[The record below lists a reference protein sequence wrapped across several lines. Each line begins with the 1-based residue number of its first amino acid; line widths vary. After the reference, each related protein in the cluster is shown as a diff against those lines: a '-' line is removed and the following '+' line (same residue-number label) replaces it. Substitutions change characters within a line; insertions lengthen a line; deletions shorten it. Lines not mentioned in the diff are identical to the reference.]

1 MPAILI
7 RLFTWLMSSIAGQML
22 FSLGLGIVSYSA
34 INVLLSWITERMT
47 TYFVGTSQ
55 NILIFI
61 NLLEIDY
68 YFSVLLSAIIIKAT
82 IMSAQ
87 VALAKK

>member
-7 RLFTWLMSSIAGQML
+7 RIFGWLMTSIAGQML
-22 FSLGLGIVSYSA
+22 FSLGLGLVSFSA
-34 INVLLSWITERMT
+34 ISSLLGSITEHMT
-47 TYFVGTSQ
+47 TYFMGTSQ
-55 NILIFI
+55 NILIFV
-61 NLLEIDY
+61 NLLELDY